1 MTNNRQRSA
10 KCPPSTVQSAV
21 VERPRPGVQK
31 LATGPMYFNTKA
43 IVHSTYLASLWNRL
57 PATHSTAGIVN

>member
-1 MTNNRQRSA
+1 
-10 KCPPSTVQSAV
+10 V

-31 LATGPMYFNTKA
+31 LATGPMYSNTKA